1 MRKRIATK
9 VNVYAIGEDMRK
21 KEERRR
27 ELTTLLLRDICN
39 RDSVPMREAKITLRN
54 ELQGVKDKVKETIN
68 EVKWACIAR
77 DIEALNV

>member
-39 RDSVPMREAKITLRN
+39 RDNVPMREAKITLRS

-68 EVKWACIAR
+68 EVKWDCIAR

>member
-1 MRKRIATK
+1 MIKVMRKRIATK

-39 RDSVPMREAKITLRN
+39 RDSVPMREAKITL
-54 ELQGVKDKVKETIN
+54 KN
-68 EVKWACIAR
+68 EVKWSLMAK
-77 DIEALNV
+77 EVQALNV